1 MKFDVMLERLLKA
14 YGAEAN
20 AIERF
25 RIGQQIDA
33 LLRNHADAILG
44 LVRAAEE
51 VDREFHQHNTSP
63 VRKFEAQALF
73 ALRNALAK
81 LNGGKG

>member
-1 MKFDVMLERLLKA
+1 MTFPTELERLLKA
-14 YGAEAN
+14 YAADAN

-25 RIGQQIDA
+25 RIGQQIDV

-44 LVRAAEE
+44 LVRAADDWLSWQT
-51 VDREFHQHNTSP
+51 DRPFSASEC
-63 VRKFEAQALF
+63 RLAD
-73 ALRNALAK
+73 ALAK

>member
-1 MKFDVMLERLLKA
+1 MTFPAKLERLLKS
-14 YGAEAN
+14 YKAEAN

-44 LVRAAEE
+44 LVRAADEI
-51 VDREFHQHNTSP
+51 VRISDRKHDAWDAYK
-63 VRKFEAQALF
+63 VARAKF
-73 ALRNALAK
+73 
-81 LNGGKG
+81 NGEGK